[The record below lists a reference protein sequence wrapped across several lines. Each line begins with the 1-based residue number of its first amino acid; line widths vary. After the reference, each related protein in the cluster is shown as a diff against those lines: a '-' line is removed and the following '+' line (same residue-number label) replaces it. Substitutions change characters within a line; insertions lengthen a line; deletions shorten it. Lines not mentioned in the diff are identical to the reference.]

1 MGNCFRRSSILEDNY
16 LFEPLCPE
24 EEHIFDDSTT
34 TKIRC
39 NCEEK
44 INQLEKIVE
53 LLTNKLNILEKN
65 TQENL
70 KSLSEDLHYI
80 NNKTLSSTESN

>member
-1 MGNCFRRSSILEDNY
+1 MGNCFRKSSILGDNY

-24 EEHIFDDSTT
+24 EENIFDDTNT
-34 TKIRC
+34 NKIGF
-39 NCEEK
+39 NYKEK
-44 INQLEKIVE
+44 IFKLEKQIDV
-53 LLTNKLNILEKN
+53 LTNKLNILEKN

-70 KSLSEDLHYI
+70 KSLSDDLHYI